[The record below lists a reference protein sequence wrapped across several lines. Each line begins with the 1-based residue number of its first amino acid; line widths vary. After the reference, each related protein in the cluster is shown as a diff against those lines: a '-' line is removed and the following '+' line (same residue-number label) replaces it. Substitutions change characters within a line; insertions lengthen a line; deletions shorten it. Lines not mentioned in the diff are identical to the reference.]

1 MFGLAMSFLKGL
13 ICVKMLLIVLNL
25 PICIKQDRIGKLT
38 LHMPFNQLSSKPVS
52 AEIEDFFLILGPQL
66 GHNFY
71 ADFAIIFRSPFSG
84 CTFDTKIVLH
94 RLAGVFA

>member
-1 MFGLAMSFLKGL
+1 M
-13 ICVKMLLIVLNL
+13 KMLLIFLNL